1 MKIHRY
7 SDPDFDETIDALANR
22 SELDLRNQDEAVR
35 KIVEDVRRDR
45 DQAVLRFT
53 NQFDQTQYDL
63 GDLCVRPEEIRAA
76 YESLNDSELDALK
89 AAAAGIR
96 DFHERQRQ
104 DSWEYQRED
113 GVVLGQMVRPLER
126 VGIYVPGGKAS
137 YPSSALMN
145 AIPAQ
150 VAGVKEIIM
159 CSPAPRGETRPHCL
173 VAADLAGVS
182 RIFRV
187 GGAQAVAAMAYGTSL
202 IPRVDKIVG
211 PGNVFVA
218 QAKRMVFG
226 IVDIDMIA
234 GPSEILIVA
243 DETARP
249 DFVAA
254 DLLAQAEHDEEA
266 TPLLITP
273 SEDIAGR
280 VALEIETQ
288 KVRLKRKSIVEA
300 ALAQKCKLCVVRT
313 LEEAVNIAN
322 RIAPEHLELAVK
334 NPERWAKRIK
344 NAGAV
349 FLGHFTPEAI
359 GDYLAGPDH
368 VLPTSGSA
376 RFASPLGVYD
386 FIKKTSVISY
396 SQSALEKA
404 AETCGVL
411 AEMEGLDA
419 HANSVKIRTPQGVAE
434 RGKRRD
440 FPET

>member
-7 SDPDFDETIDALANR
+7 SDPDFDEVIDALANR
-22 SELDLRNQDEAVR
+22 SEVDLRSQEVAVR
-35 KIVEDVRRDR
+35 EIIEEVRRDR
-45 DQAVLRFT
+45 DRALLRFT

-63 GDLCVRPEEIRAA
+63 DDLCVRPEEIRAA
-76 YESLNDSELDALK
+76 YESLSGSELDALK
-89 AAAAGIR
+89 AAAASIR
-96 DFHERQRQ
+96 DFHERQRR
-104 DSWEYQRED
+104 DSWEYERED

-150 VAGVKEIIM
+150 VAGVDEIIM
-159 CSPAPRGETRPHCL
+159 CSPTPRGEARPHCL

-182 RIFRV
+182 RIFKV
-187 GGAQAVAAMAYGTSL
+187 GGAQAIAAMAYGTPL
-202 IPRVDKIVG
+202 IPKVDKIVG

-226 IVDIDMIA
+226 HVDIDMIA
-234 GPSEILIVA
+234 GPSEILIIA

-273 SEDIAGR
+273 SEDIAEK
-280 VALEIETQ
+280 VALEIEAQ
-288 KVRLKRKSIVEA
+288 KVHLQRKSIIEA
-300 ALAQKCKLCVVRT
+300 ALARKCKFCVVRT
-313 LEEAVNIAN
+313 LEEAVDIAN
-322 RIAPEHLELAVK
+322 RIAPEHLELAVE
-334 NPERWAKRIK
+334 NPERWARRIK

-359 GDYLAGPDH
+359 GDYLAGPNH
-368 VLPTSGSA
+368 VLPTSGAA

-386 FIKKTSVISY
+386 FIKMTSVISY
-396 SQSALEKA
+396 SKSALEKA
-404 AETCGVL
+404 AATCRVL

-419 HANSVKIRTPQGVAE
+419 HANSVKIRTLQGVAE

-440 FPET
+440 FPAT